1 MGKGTQTSTTT
12 NSPPQDVLD
21 QYNYVTGLA
30 NNVAQTPY
38 QPYNAN
44 LVAGMN
50 NQQSGAIA
58 NMGTAGAEAGG
69 AYGTGRATSQDALGL
84 SSAAQGTQNVY
95 QPYFDQA
102 EGNLG
107 QANNLVGG
115 AGTTLGSAS
124 GMIGAGAAG
133 LGQAANYYSAGAGGV
148 NPGTVGAGQIAQYMS
163 PYQNSVIQSTMAEAN
178 QANQQQAQGAIGSAI
193 ASGNA
198 FGGDRMGLGLAAL
211 ANQQGMA
218 ENSTLANLNN
228 TNYTQALGE
237 ANNQQQIG
245 LAAQEQNRALQMQ
258 AAQGYAGLGAAAGVL
273 GSQQGQIG
281 VDQGNL
287 AGVQNSLAQTQA
299 GMGTAAQN
307 NQLNSI
313 NASNSAL
320 QTANQSGSLMN
331 SASGSALAAANAQ
344 LAGGTLQQQ
353 TQQNVLNAAYQQF
366 QNQIAFPYQQTGWLG
381 NISEGIGSNSGG
393 TSTTTS
399 PAPFFSDK
407 RLKSDAKIIGKTKDG
422 QNIYRFRYK
431 GDKDWRIGL
440 MAQDVLKK
448 HPEAVSK
455 HQGFLAVDYKKAT
468 DKAAGTP
475 DKRGKFAS
483 GGVPDYSGVS
493 IPGSDVEGVIPP
505 PPLQIGG
512 GGANGIPKGGMPQ
525 QPPDPLETAII
536 NKGVGVG
543 IDQGVKEAG
552 TLFKPATSAAA
563 ASPLQLPGATL
574 GAASAAPAAAST
586 HPAAG
591 ATAAADAG
599 AAGLGAAG
607 LGMAGADAASM
618 GIPTGAALGMA
629 GAGAAGA
636 ADAAAFAPLLLLAK
650 RGGRIPKYAAGG
662 APPPV
667 ISSSASVPLPAQFAS
682 PAASSAPT
690 YGSVT
695 DPGTGIVTPNMTIGG
710 TTTNIPSPPQMGDL
724 TNMTRGSVPQVYN
737 DFAKAQ
743 GAYYQQYPG
752 APGNPSGTQNPAA
765 SLGSAAG
772 PTGAPTTTVLTG
784 PGQPVTSVGANSLT
798 APNSATIALRRGGV
812 AGYYD
817 GGSVYA
823 RESDNI
829 EDRRSDLSAAAGP
842 KAHWESNGPRIS
854 VNQGSDNINKIMGGV
869 GSGAHN
875 IGLLSDPVLST
886 TMPTVFDLPGSGQ
899 APTSPYYQ
907 APGSYRRGGKA
918 DFGMLKRASGGR
930 AHYDDGGGVGGA
942 VDWPDYGPAIADS
955 VGLPPDVSRVAAQY
969 ANPMPAPS
977 SLADAAAP
985 TSNVVQFPGASTP
998 PSWFVRDANAA
1009 NVSNFGA
1016 LGQAAQNGSVDPSR
1030 LANAPAPDLSS
1041 AASPSLAIDPQA
1053 AAALNQPGVTR
1064 YADGTVTADVP
1075 TPPVRPADLGM
1086 AAPSNSNDVNQVGP
1100 GVAPIGAPVTLASA
1114 APTTGSGFLSSLQH
1128 FESGNRNIPNTTQG
1142 TTSGQAQGFNQIT
1155 TGTWNEFAPKAGID
1169 LDKYPTPISAPLDV
1183 QNQVAATIPMGRW
1196 APETL
1201 NYLKA
1206 QGYSVNP
1213 STTLGQNIAD
1223 NGGSSGQ
1230 SDTASGYG
1238 APAASLRNASG
1249 VQAINA
1255 ASPQGATLGS
1265 AAQPA
1270 NDNSSKGGLFG
1281 TGITVSEPMQMALL
1295 KGVFGMLASPS
1306 HTLAGAIGSGGV
1318 AGVDQYMASQQLTRQ
1333 NALAQSEIAKN
1344 TLGMAQQRFTPR
1356 VDANGNLSYFD
1367 SMSGATIS
1375 PAQHAQIIQQAMTPS
1390 ASVPSVAPQTALQNA
1405 NATAGAAPQTAPVPA
1420 SGGSSATPAPVV
1432 QAPVTPAATAPA
1444 APNDPVAAA
1453 QQAADANPTV
1463 AKYTAAMQQKYAQA
1477 DQLDKLAQANTGINE
1492 QAAQRYATQANAAR
1506 MQGQA
1511 FGVQASQYREQL
1523 VKPAIAGAEA
1533 QGRANVELGT
1543 AGPIAASKAT
1553 AESTAKAPFELQ
1565 EVQDTPG
1572 GPTRY
1577 VPKSQLLGIQ
1587 KNNPDATAVGL
1598 GAGSPPGS
1606 SVDAAAAANPAV
1618 AKQPAFYAAK
1628 QEAIAKNEDDMLAQ
1642 MQARQLSKQR
1652 LQTLQGIMQAYQPGA
1667 FAEQKADIVAG
1678 LRGVGIPVKDS
1689 DTANP
1694 AQFQEFIKNATAN
1707 VFNDVKGMGG
1717 RVLVSEIQGL
1727 TKANANPEL
1736 QPQAAAAIIGQ
1747 GLGVI
1752 NYEDQHAQ
1760 DYFDWKHQ
1768 KDATGN
1774 QPNMNTVDTSTF
1786 ELPWLKSHSPGQYVD
1801 EATKGIAYKGQ
1812 TVPANPSDRAEG
1824 QTYLTPK
1831 GPFTW
1836 TKNGWQRPQ

>member
-245 LAAQEQNRALQMQ
+245 LAAQEQNKALQMQ

-299 GMGTAAQN
+299 GMGTAAQS

-493 IPGSDVEGVIPP
+493 IPGSDVEGVIPA

-512 GGANGIPKGGMPQ
+512 AGANGIPKGGMPQ

-586 HPAAG
+586 LPAAG

-812 AGYYD
+812 AGYFD

-854 VNQGSDNINKIMGGV
+854 VNQGSDDINKIMGGV

-907 APGSYRRGGKA
+907 APSSYRRGGKA

-942 VDWPDYGPAIADS
+942 VWPDYGSAIADS
-955 VGLPPDVSRVAAQY
+955 AGLPPDISRVAAQY

-977 SLADAAAP
+977 SLADAASP
-985 TSNVVQFPGASTP
+985 TSNVVQFPAASAP
-998 PSWFVRDANAA
+998 PSWFARDPNASMMTGNSGTDFA
-1009 NVSNFGA
+1009 NVGPP
-1016 LGQAAQNGSVDPSR
+1016 AQNGSVDPG
-1030 LANAPAPDLSS
+1030 LLGAGNLPAQNAVVQANAPTDLG
-1041 AASPSLAIDPQA
+1041 AAATLPAIDPQA

-1075 TPPVRPADLGM
+1075 TPPARPADLGM
-1086 AAPSNSNDVNQVGP
+1086 AAPSNSNDINQVGP

-1223 NGGSSGQ
+1223 NGGSSDQ
-1230 SDTASGYG
+1230 PEMASGYG

-1255 ASPQGATLGS
+1255 ASPQGGTTLGS

-1270 NDNSSKGGLFG
+1270 NDNGSSSKGGLFG

-1306 HTLAGAIGSGGV
+1306 HTLAGAIGSGGM
-1318 AGVDQYMASQQLTRQ
+1318 AGTDAYFASQQNTRQ
-1333 NALAQSEIAKN
+1333 NALVNSEVAKN
-1344 TLGMAQQRFTPR
+1344 TMGLAQQRYKPN
-1356 VDANGNLSYFD
+1356 VDANNNLSYFD
-1367 SMSGATIS
+1367 TVTGATLT
-1375 PAQHAQIIQQAMTPS
+1375 PAQHAQALQASLTP
-1390 ASVPSVAPQTALQNA
+1390 AAPVTSVAPQTALQNA
-1405 NATAGAAPQTAPVPA
+1405 TTSVGNAPQSAPATISAPSPVAAPIPA
-1420 SGGSSATPAPVV
+1420 
-1432 QAPVTPAATAPA
+1432 TPAATAPV
-1444 APNDPVAAA
+1444 APSDSVAAA

-1463 AKYTAAMQQKYAQA
+1463 AQYNATAQQKNAQA
-1477 DQLDKLAQANTGINE
+1477 DQLDKLAFNNARIGNNE
-1492 QAAQRYATQANAAR
+1492 EAQRYTSQANAAR
-1506 MQGQA
+1506 QQA
-1511 FGVQASQYREQL
+1511 QQASSLASQYREQL
-1523 VKPAIAGAEA
+1523 VKPAIAQAEEDA
-1533 QGRANVELGT
+1533 RNKT
-1543 AGPIAASKAT
+1543 ALRQTEIAKNNIIM
-1553 AESTAKAPFELQ
+1553 
-1565 EVQDTPG
+1565 TPG
-1572 GPTRY
+1572 GPIDRTTGQPIPMGGQTSAAEQPQAGFHVPVPTVAAPKNYYAEGPNKVYMAQAEKDVEGATSAGQAAIQSKGLLGELQNDYNAVPSDDFLASGAGGTWRQHFAKTVNQLATLTGTKASDLPFDPEKVASNEQVNKIVTQLGVSVNKGLGREPGYILEKLSAMQPGLENTPQGNKLIMGGQRATAQSAQDYADFAQRYMTANGHTMGMQAAFNAAMPEDRY
-1577 VPKSQLLGIQ
+1577 VKEAQTIAQVPHNHI
-1587 KNNPDATAVGL
+1587 
-1598 GAGSPPGS
+1598 
-1606 SVDAAAAANPAV
+1606 AALRANPA
-1618 AKQPAFYAAK
+1618 
-1628 QEAIAKNEDDMLAQ
+1628 LAPQ
-1642 MQARQLSKQR
+1642 
-1652 LQTLQGIMQAYQPGA
+1652 
-1667 FAEQKADIVAG
+1667 FD
-1678 LRGVGIPVKDS
+1678 
-1689 DTANP
+1689 
-1694 AQFQEFIKNATAN
+1694 AQYGH
-1707 VFNDVKGMGG
+1707 GMS
-1717 RVLVSEIQGL
+1717 RYYIQ
-1727 TKANANPEL
+1727 
-1736 QPQAAAAIIGQ
+1736 
-1747 GLGVI
+1747 
-1752 NYEDQHAQ
+1752 
-1760 DYFDWKHQ
+1760 
-1768 KDATGN
+1768 
-1774 QPNMNTVDTSTF
+1774 
-1786 ELPWLKSHSPGQYVD
+1786 
-1801 EATKGIAYKGQ
+1801 
-1812 TVPANPSDRAEG
+1812 
-1824 QTYLTPK
+1824 
-1831 GPFTW
+1831 
-1836 TKNGWQRPQ
+1836 